1 MGRFAVGAEN
11 GLPIEL
17 HFTDQ
22 GQGQPVVLIHGWP
35 LSGRSWEAQV
45 PALIVSLAAGL
56 LVSKGGTRGS
66 AEQTVLKQLGGY
78 PRAQSVA
85 ALMMFALGML
95 PGLPLLPFALLGG
108 VMAFMGYALPKRRA
122 AEQLQENARTALDKE
137 RAQAESKDSI
147 KEFLKTAD
155 IELCV
160 GSQLA
165 IRMLNQHGELA
176 HRVSKIRR
184 RFASQY
190 GFVIPEIK
198 LTDDLAIGPKTYRIK
213 IYGTVVAHHELRIGE
228 ALVLFDGDRK
238 PDVPGDETVE
248 PAFGMKAMWIPE
260 TFLAEVKRDGFKVAD
275 NISVLL
281 THLSEIIRSNLAQLL
296 SYKDTRALLDRLE
309 PEYKRLIED
318 ICPSQISYSGLQA
331 VLKLLLAERIS
342 IRNLHLILEAVAE
355 IAPHVRRSE
364 QVAEH
369 VRMRIAQ
376 QICGDFSD
384 EGVLKVLR
392 LGNRWDLAFHQS
404 LKRDAKGE
412 IVEFDADPRLVEQ
425 FAADVSVAVRNASG
439 QGENVVLVAPPDVR
453 PYVRMITERMFP
465 TLPILSHVEIAR
477 GVEVKSLGAIS

>member
-1 MGRFAVGAEN
+1 M
-11 GLPIEL
+11 
-17 HFTDQ
+17 
-22 GQGQPVVLIHGWP
+22 
-35 LSGRSWEAQV
+35 
-45 PALIVSLAAGL
+45 
-56 LVSKGGTRGS
+56 S
-66 AEQTVLKQLGGY
+66 A
-78 PRAQSVA
+78 R
-85 ALMMFALGML
+85 
-95 PGLPLLPFALLGG
+95 
-108 VMAFMGYALPKRRA
+108 YA
-122 AEQLQENARTALDKE
+122 
-137 RAQAESKDSI
+137 
-147 KEFLKTAD
+147 
-155 IELCV
+155 
-160 GSQLA
+160 
-165 IRMLNQHGELA
+165 
-176 HRVSKIRR
+176 R

-281 THLSEIIRSNLAQLL
+281 THLSEVIRSNLAQLL